1 MSTENS
7 REIPLNAQLGLNMR
21 RVHDH
26 LHKKQLSRKNVFE
39 TRKIWIW
46 MLFLPLTNSRTFG
59 KLFKFYKFQFA
70 YL

>member
-1 MSTENS
+1 
-7 REIPLNAQLGLNMR
+7 MR
-21 RVHDH
+21 RVHGH

-39 TRKIWIW
+39 TKKIWIW
-46 MLFLPLTNSRTFG
+46 MLFLPLANSRTFG